1 MSGQDKI
8 LAELIRGLKHERDE
22 LKLQMHLAGKE
33 LQDEWQKL
41 DDQLNQLNHRYEPLR
56 QAVAE
61 SAEGVWASLKLVGD
75 ELHAGF
81 AKIRKSL

>member
-1 MSGQDKI
+1 MSGQEKL

-41 DDQLNQLNHRYEPLR
+41 DDRLNDLNHRYEPLR
-56 QAVAE
+56 RAVAE
-61 SAEGVWASLKLVGD
+61 TAEGVWASLRLIGD
-75 ELHAGF
+75 ELQAGF
-81 AKIRKSL
+81 AKIRQSL